1 VSTRAKAKS
10 MGVLLKW
17 TVRPVPITAQAYWGK
32 RKKEVLGKRSPVAKV
47 FLSLLTVAMEA

>member
-1 VSTRAKAKS
+1 

-32 RKKEVLGKRSPVAKV
+32 RKKELLGKRSPVAKV